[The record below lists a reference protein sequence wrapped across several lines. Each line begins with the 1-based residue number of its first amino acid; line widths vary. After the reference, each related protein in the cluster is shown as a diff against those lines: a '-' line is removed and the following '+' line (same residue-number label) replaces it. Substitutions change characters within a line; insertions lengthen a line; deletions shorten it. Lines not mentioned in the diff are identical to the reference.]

1 MSYPTKIIVTDLGG
15 GVYKT
20 VQVATGKH
28 LLRVVS
34 DCCGEVSPGVSTLLL
49 APNGKSRTYQQPK
62 DNKYDRAEVK
72 RTSNKND

>member
-1 MSYPTKIIVTDLGG
+1 
-15 GVYKT
+15 

-34 DCCGEVSPGVSTLLL
+34 DCRCGEVSPGVSTLLL

-62 DNKYDRAEVK
+62 DIKCDRAEVK
-72 RTSNKND
+72 RTRNKKD